1 MNALNPFGETEVVTT
16 HTGAVAAAG
25 EAREVAEVRAAMSV
39 AQMYP
44 RDQRRSMDRILN
56 ACARPTLAEKAL
68 YAFARGGQ
76 EITGPSIRLAEAIAQ
91 GWGHL
96 QFGMRELAAGAG
108 ESEVE
113 AYCWDMETNV
123 RKSVQFRVSHT
134 RHTKQGAK
142 LLTDP
147 RDIYETVANNG
158 SRRVRACILA
168 VIPGDVVEAAVE
180 ACSSTLSN
188 HVDITPDKLA
198 SMLEKFAAF
207 GVTKEQIE
215 KRIQRRL
222 DTILPAQ
229 VLSLG
234 RIYNSLRDGM
244 SKPGEWF
251 EADTSASDKFKGAA
265 AAAAAERAEVKA

>member
-1 MNALNPFGETEVVTT
+1 MNAVNPFSENEVITT
-16 HTGAVAAAG
+16 QPSAVAAAG
-25 EAREVAEVRAAMSV
+25 EAREVAEVKAAMSV

-44 RDQRRSMDRILN
+44 RDQRRAMDRILN

-96 QFGMRELAAGAG
+96 QFGMRELSGAQG

-113 AYCWDMETNV
+113 AYCWDLETNV
-123 RKSVQFRVSHT
+123 RKSIQFRMSHT
-134 RHTKQGAK
+134 RHTKSGSK

-180 ACSSTLSN
+180 ACSSTLKSR
-188 HVDITPDKLA
+188 VDITPEKLTG
-198 SMLEKFAAF
+198 MLEKFGEF
-207 GVTKEQIE
+207 GVSKEQIE

-229 VLSLG
+229 VLALG

-244 SKPGEWF
+244 SKPAEWF
-251 EADTSASDKFKGAA
+251 EADTSESDKFKGAA
-265 AAAAAERAEVKA
+265 AAAAASRAEAQA